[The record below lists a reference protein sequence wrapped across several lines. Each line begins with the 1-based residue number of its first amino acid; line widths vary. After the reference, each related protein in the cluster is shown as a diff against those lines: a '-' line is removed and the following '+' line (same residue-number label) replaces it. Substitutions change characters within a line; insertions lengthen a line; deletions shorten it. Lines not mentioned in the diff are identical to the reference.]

1 MRALRTQFDGT
12 GAPRTVA
19 TPTCCCCSCCCCAA
33 TCAAAGVIGAGVV
46 MGTRKMG
53 RVDQPDV
60 MFYALLT
67 LLLPMSTLLMAL
79 FMGTAGVPSGLPSL
93 FLVLILP
100 VFMLLTGSWFIL
112 HLLQFRQAFAI
123 SIVGTFILVSLFFSE
138 LIMVGRSGLIDFT
151 LRPGRNGLDDIVFYC
166 VKAAVVGALAP
177 IPLLIRWR
185 RGGQSFVEKVAE
197 GLFAPSA
204 SPGEAGEG
212 SQPPSP

>member
-46 MGTRKMG
+46 MGTRKTG
-53 RVDQPDV
+53 RVNQPDV

-67 LLLPMSTLLMAL
+67 LLLPMSGLLMAL

-93 FLVLILP
+93 FLLLILLAL
-100 VFMLLTGSWFIL
+100 MLLIGSWFIL
-112 HLLQFRQAFAI
+112 HLLQSRQAFAI
-123 SIVGTFILVSLFFSE
+123 SIAGTAILLFLFFFE
-138 LIMVGRSGLIDFT
+138 LIMVANLGLIDFT
-151 LRPGRNGLDDIVFYC
+151 PRPGKSGLDDITFYC
-166 VKAAVVGALAP
+166 VKAAVVGMLAP
-177 IPLLIRWR
+177 VPLLIRWR
-185 RGGQSFVEKVAE
+185 RGGRSFVEKVAE
-197 GLFAPSA
+197 DLFAPSA
-204 SPGEAGEG
+204 SPRESSEG